1 MGSESAAR
9 TLLHEPPVAHLM
21 RTTAIALFA
30 CLTAGLA
37 LAGCAKDGGSGGALC
52 QLSDGTTGDG
62 NAQVILRTNFGNLT
76 IELFL
81 DKAPIT
87 AGNFLNLS
95 DQGYYDNTTFHRAIR
110 DFMVQGGDPTGTG
123 RGGPGYTIQ
132 DEFHPDLKHDQK
144 GRLSMANSGPN
155 TGGSQFF
162 IIFAPTPHLDGR
174 HAVFGQVTGGMDV
187 LDKINAEAARPSND
201 GRNGVPPLQPIDLIS
216 AEPSCL

>member
-1 MGSESAAR
+1 MAQ
-9 TLLHEPPVAHLM
+9 PM
-21 RTTAIALFA
+21 RTTAIALLA

-37 LAGCAKDGGSGGALC
+37 FAGCNEPDSKSATLCTLADGS
-52 QLSDGTTGDG
+52 TGDG
-62 NAQVILRTNFGNLT
+62 NGQVVLRTNFGNLT

-87 AGNFLNLS
+87 AGNFLKLAG
-95 DQGYYDNTTFHRAIR
+95 QGYYDNTTFHRAIR

-123 RGGPGYTIQ
+123 RGGPGYTIA
-132 DEFHPDLKHDQK
+132 DEFHADLKHDQK

-187 LDKINAEAARPSND
+187 LDRINSEAARPSSD
-201 GRNGVPPLQPIDLIS
+201 GQNGVPPLKPINLLT
-216 AEPSCL
+216 AEASCL

>member
-1 MGSESAAR
+1 
-9 TLLHEPPVAHLM
+9 M
-21 RTTAIALFA
+21 RTTAIALLA
-30 CLTAGLA
+30 CLVAGLA
-37 LAGCAKDGGSGGALC
+37 FAGCSSPGSSSGALC
-52 QLSDGTTGDG
+52 ELDDGTTGDG
-62 NAQVILRTNFGNLT
+62 NGQVILRTNFGNMT

-95 DQGYYDNTTFHRAIR
+95 DQGYYDNTTFHRAIK

-123 RGGPGYTIQ
+123 RGGPGYTIA
-132 DEFHPDLKHDQK
+132 DEFHPELTHSQK

-187 LDKINAEAARPSND
+187 LDRINAEAARPSTD
-201 GRNGVPPLQPIDLIS
+201 GKNGVPPLMPINLLT
-216 AEPSCL
+216 AEASCL

>member
-1 MGSESAAR
+1 
-9 TLLHEPPVAHLM
+9 M
-21 RTTAIALFA
+21 RTTAILLFA
-30 CLTAGLA
+30 CLATGLA
-37 LAGCAKDGGSGGALC
+37 FAGCSSPGPGSAALC
-52 QLSDGTTGDG
+52 ELGDGTTGDG

-81 DKAPIT
+81 DKAPVT

-95 DQGYYDNTTFHRAIR
+95 DQGYYDNTTFHRAIK

-123 RGGPGYTIQ
+123 RGGPGYTIA
-132 DEFHPDLKHDQK
+132 DEFHPDLAHSQK

-187 LDKINAEAARPSND
+187 LDRINAEAARPSND
-201 GRNGVPPLQPIDLIS
+201 GKNGVPPLMPINLLS
-216 AEPSCL
+216 AEASCL

>member
-1 MGSESAAR
+1 
-9 TLLHEPPVAHLM
+9 M
-21 RTTAIALFA
+21 RTTFLVLGSTLLATAL
-30 CLTAGLA
+30 
-37 LAGCAKDGGSGGALC
+37 LAGCNGADTATGALC
-52 QLSDGTTGDG
+52 ELDDGTTGDG
-62 NAQVILRTNFGNLT
+62 NAQVILRTNFGNIT

-123 RGGPGYTIQ
+123 RGGPGYTIK
-132 DEFHPDLKHDQK
+132 DEFHPDLKHTEK
-144 GRLSMANSGPN
+144 GRLSMANAGPN

-174 HAVFGQVTGGMDV
+174 HAVFAQVTDGMDV
-187 LDKINAEAARPSND
+187 LDRINAEAARPSND
-201 GRNGVPPLQPIDLIS
+201 GQNGVPPLKPINLHT
-216 AEPSCL
+216 AEASCL

>member
-1 MGSESAAR
+1 
-9 TLLHEPPVAHLM
+9 M

-37 LAGCAKDGGSGGALC
+37 FAGCTTPDSGSGTLC
-52 QLSDGTTGDG
+52 QLKDGTTGDG
-62 NAQVILRTNFGNLT
+62 NGQVVLRTNFGNMT
-76 IELFL
+76 VELFL
-81 DKAPIT
+81 DQAPIT

-95 DQGYYDNTTFHRAIR
+95 DDGFYDNTTFHRAIK

-123 RGGPGYTIQ
+123 RGGPGYTIK
-132 DEFHPDLKHDQK
+132 DEFAPGLTHDQK

-187 LDKINAEAARPSND
+187 LDRINAEAARPSSD
-201 GRNGVPPLQPIDLIS
+201 GKNGVPPLKPITLIS
-216 AEPSCL
+216 ADASCL